1 MLRAVSN
8 GVLRDLNTAIVTG
21 EMMRGTRS
29 IYVDYV
35 DYDEVAHHAGFSRL
49 ESLASL
55 TALDGVLGLLERMA
69 ADAPRR
75 YRFVVLSD
83 HGQSQG
89 DPFAVRHGIDLGG
102 LCAELMSE
110 KVDSLER
117 NVESWGRAESLF
129 DDLGGQD
136 SRSERAAQSIA
147 NRMRDHVDAD
157 AGGAAVRTPAGEPEA
172 VADIVALGSGNLGLV
187 YVKGHRRLTLEE
199 MDRRWPRLVPGLAAH
214 AGIGFAA
221 VHAAGGPIAFGG
233 AGLHRLATGEVEGVD
248 PLEVFGPHAA
258 SMLASAMRMPQAPDV
273 YVNSTVDTTTLEVAA
288 FEDLVGCHG
297 GLGGWQ
303 DRGTLIAPTDLIP
316 PDIHIFGADQLH
328 RTLVWMLEQ
337 LGHRTGLRP
346 ADRAL

>member
-1 MLRAVSN
+1 VSN

-35 DYDEVAHHAGFSRL
+35 DYDEVAHHAGFTRL
-49 ESLASL
+49 EALSSL
-55 TALDGVLGLLERMA
+55 TALDGVLALLERMS

-102 LCAELMSE
+102 LCAELMTE
-110 KVDSLER
+110 KVDSLES
-117 NVESWGRAESLF
+117 NVESWGRAGSLF
-129 DDLGGQD
+129 DDLGGQG

-147 NRMRDHVDAD
+147 NRMRHHVDGD
-157 AGGAAVRTPAGEPEA
+157 VGGAAERTAGDEA
-172 VADIVALGSGNLGLV
+172 DAYADIVALGSGNLGLV
-187 YVKGHRRLTLEE
+187 YVKGRRRLTLEE
-199 MDRRWPRLVPGLAAH
+199 MGRRWPRLVPGLAAH
-214 AGIGFAA
+214 PGIGFVA
-221 VHAAGGPIAFGG
+221 VQAAGGPIAFGNSG
-233 AGLHRLATGEVEGVD
+233 QHRLATGEVEGVD

-273 YVNSTVDTTTLEVAA
+273 YVNSVVDTTTLEVAA

-303 DRGTLIAPTDLIP
+303 DRGTLIAPTDLIA
-316 PDIHIFGADQLH
+316 PDAHIFGADQLH
-328 RTLVWMLEQ
+328 RTLVSMLEH
-337 LGHRTGLRP
+337 LGHRTNLRP
-346 ADRAL
+346 AGRAH